1 VEQIQEKSVRVVVRG
16 RVQGVGYRAWLA
28 RHALHLRLKGWV
40 RNRSD
45 GTVEAVLLG
54 PAPAVDMMLGL
65 CGKGPRFCEVEAVE
79 ASPVV
84 NEGWP
89 DFSVRPT
96 A

>member
-1 VEQIQEKSVRVVVRG
+1 MQPTEEKSVLVRIKG

-28 RHALHLRLKGWV
+28 RHALDLRLKGWV

-45 GTVEAVLLG
+45 GSVEAVLLG
-54 PAPAVDMMLGL
+54 PSLAVDMMLGL
-65 CGKGPRFCEVEAVE
+65 CGKGPPFSKVAAVE
-79 ASPVV
+79 ASPVP

>member
-1 VEQIQEKSVRVVVRG
+1 MEQMEEKSVRVVVRG
-16 RVQGVGYRAWLA
+16 RVQGVGYRAWFA
-28 RHALHLRLKGWV
+28 RCALDFGLKGWV

-54 PAPAVDMMLGL
+54 PPSAVDMMLGV
-65 CGKGPRFCEVEAVE
+65 CGKGPRSSEVAAVE

>member
-1 VEQIQEKSVRVVVRG
+1 MEPMEEKSVRVTVRG

-28 RHALHLRLKGWV
+28 RHALDLRLKGWV

-54 PAPAVDMMLGL
+54 PASAIDTMLGL

-79 ASPVV
+79 A
-84 NEGWP
+84 
-89 DFSVRPT
+89 
-96 A
+96 